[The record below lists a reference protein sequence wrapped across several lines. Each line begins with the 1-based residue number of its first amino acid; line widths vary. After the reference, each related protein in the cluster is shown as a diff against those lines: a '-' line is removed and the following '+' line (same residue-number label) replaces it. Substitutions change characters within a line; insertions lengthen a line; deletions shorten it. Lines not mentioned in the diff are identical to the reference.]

1 MNIVLNKLS
10 KRFNRDWLFKDLD
23 YQLLTNNSYAIIGPN
38 GSGKTTLLKIIA
50 GMIPS
55 TRGNITYHTNGK
67 KIDPDTIYQHLTFV
81 APYMDMLEDLTLRE
95 FYAFH
100 FNFKPPQNGF
110 SSLNVAENAGLDHAI
125 DEPIRTFSSGM
136 KQRAKL
142 ALGLYA
148 ATSILLLDEPTS
160 NLDESGVLWYVKEIK
175 RVKSE
180 KLLIISSNQHI
191 EYDFCDELIRLNIDQ
206 Y

>member
-1 MNIVLNKLS
+1 MNIVLDKLS

-23 YQLLTNNSYAIIGPN
+23 YQLFTNNSYAIIGPN

-55 TRGNITYHTNGK
+55 TRGNITYHANGK
-67 KIDPDTIYQHLTFV
+67 KIDPDTVYQHLTFV

-95 FYAFH
+95 FYTFH
-100 FNFKPPQNGF
+100 FNLKPPQNGF
-110 SSLNVAENAGLDHAI
+110 SALNVAENAGLDHAM
-125 DEPIRTFSSGM
+125 DKPIHTFSSGM

-148 ATSILLLDEPTS
+148 ATPILLLDEPTS

-191 EYDFCDELIRLNIDQ
+191 EYDFCDGLIRLNIDQ
-206 Y
+206 D